1 MDHGQTEIK
10 RGVQTWP
17 QEAFFF
23 QSWTFQNFGSGQ
35 QRKGFEPLV
44 PKFGVFCRGII
55 INTMVLIHVGW
66 TMVKQRSNE
75 EFKRGPRRRFFSKIG
90 HFKTLEVGSSE
101 KVSNRLF
108 QSLGSFVGVLLLI
121 PWC

>member
-17 QEAFFF
+17 QE
-23 QSWTFQNFGSGQ
+23 
-35 QRKGFEPLV
+35 V
-44 PKFGVFCRGII
+44 
-55 INTMVLIHVGW
+55 
-66 TMVKQRSNE
+66 
-75 EFKRGPRRRFFSKIG
+75 FFSKVG

-108 QSLGSFVGVLLLI
+108 QSLGSFVGVLL
-121 PWC
+121 

>member
-17 QEAFFF
+17 QEA
-23 QSWTFQNFGSGQ
+23 
-35 QRKGFEPLV
+35 
-44 PKFGVFCRGII
+44 
-55 INTMVLIHVGW
+55 
-66 TMVKQRSNE
+66 
-75 EFKRGPRRRFFSKIG
+75 FFSKIG